1 MSADVSTLNQAIR
14 TLLQADGKMGTTTL
28 VAQLQSLGFTS
39 LPEIWK
45 ALEQLERMGEVRGG
59 GPAVR
64 RTWELMPPPQA
75 PGRRERPA
83 PPAPAPPP
91 PSLPDLE
98 DPALFLNLAPAP
110 PPARILREA
119 EPVPSRQ
126 ANSPAPALTSGAT
139 PTPPPPAS
147 PSSAPSVASPP
158 TSPSPAPSVASPTAP
173 IVVRRRGGGRRR
185 EDKQVQHKGLTRCDY
200 PERHMVGYMVR
211 VTWAGVR
218 RQKFFADNKHGD
230 RLGALA
236 AALDWRDQQER
247 ELGKPRTEQL
257 IIGKAAS
264 NTGIP
269 GVTRLIRA
277 GHPILQVTW
286 YENGRQR
293 RTSISIDKHGER
305 AALALARRIRAEA
318 EQRRLGRTARVV
330 LATIQH

>member
-1 MSADVSTLNQAIR
+1 
-14 TLLQADGKMGTTTL
+14 
-28 VAQLQSLGFTS
+28 
-39 LPEIWK
+39 
-45 ALEQLERMGEVRGG
+45 
-59 GPAVR
+59 
-64 RTWELMPPPQA
+64 
-75 PGRRERPA
+75 
-83 PPAPAPPP
+83 
-91 PSLPDLE
+91 
-98 DPALFLNLAPAP
+98 
-110 PPARILREA
+110 
-119 EPVPSRQ
+119 
-126 ANSPAPALTSGAT
+126 
-139 PTPPPPAS
+139 
-147 PSSAPSVASPP
+147 
-158 TSPSPAPSVASPTAP
+158 
-173 IVVRRRGGGRRR
+173 
-185 EDKQVQHKGLTRCDY
+185 
-200 PERHMVGYMVR
+200 MVGYMVR

-257 IIGKAAS
+257 IFGKATS

-277 GHPILQVTW
+277 GHPVLQVTW

-330 LATIQH
+330 LATVQH

>member
-1 MSADVSTLNQAIR
+1 MSAEVSTLHQAIR

-28 VAQLQSLGFTS
+28 VAQLQNLGFTS

-45 ALEQLERMGEVRGG
+45 ALEQLERTGEVRGG

-64 RTWELMPPPQA
+64 RTWELMLPPQA

-91 PSLPDLE
+91 PSFPDLE
-98 DPALFLNLAPAP
+98 DPAFFLDLAPAP
-110 PPARILREA
+110 PPARILREV
-119 EPVPSRQ
+119 EPAPSRQ
-126 ANSPAPALTSGAT
+126 ATPPAPALTSGAT
-139 PTPPPPAS
+139 PAPPPPA
-147 PSSAPSVASPP
+147 PSVSPP
-158 TSPSPAPSVASPTAP
+158 PAPPPPALSVSPPPAP
-173 IVVRRRGGGRRR
+173 VVARRRGGGRRR

-236 AALDWRDQQER
+236 AALDWRNQQER
-247 ELGKPRTEQL
+247 ELGKPRTERL
-257 IIGKAAS
+257 IFGKATS

-277 GHPILQVTW
+277 GHPVLQVTW